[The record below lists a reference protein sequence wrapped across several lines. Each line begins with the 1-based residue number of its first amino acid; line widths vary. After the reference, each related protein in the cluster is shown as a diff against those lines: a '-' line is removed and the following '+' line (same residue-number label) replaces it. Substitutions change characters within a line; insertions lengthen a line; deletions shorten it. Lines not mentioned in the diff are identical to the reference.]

1 MTTTTTT
8 NDSRRQQQQAAA
20 SRTRS
25 RQAQRAQRN
34 GMNAFGYCVPLLP
47 LSFHGK
53 KRRVE
58 LFVSVVVVVMI
69 LNLKQNIQLSQQV
82 IPKQEVW
89 IFLGIDDSSSNSTDD
104 DDGNSKYLTKPDTI
118 LPTRPDAMSVLS
130 QQLVEDKIWASRRL
144 QPIPHEKIE
153 TLHESKIETVN
164 FIPKPSIRRKLDCF
178 SASWWQ
184 SKDRFLRTFNAS
196 DINGVEMAAFHA
208 IIPYRH
214 ELRMTS
220 DWLKFSVEHMS
231 KAWKI
236 SGFEAQ
242 NETQSYRM
250 YVEKFL
256 DYIDRTF
263 SSINDN
269 GNNNKERNDISKT
282 IDRQHHQTSSPS
294 PSTAMLRTIA
304 VIPFIPYRST
314 ENETRGKVLT
324 TTSLGA
330 TLMSLIR
337 LSCGRVVVVVDQKD
351 FDDVS
356 ASIMEATKQLLQDHQ
371 SKVVLHRRR
380 GLESFFNK
388 LKLYSIDPVLA
399 VVNQANM
406 FEYRVHQTQIG
417 LVVVNCTE
425 DDGTKFRW
433 TRNVPKAALLG
444 LKKAFEATDLLHTRQ
459 WLGHSTSRNYKD
471 KWNYTYLTE
480 PDSILHAR
488 DQALPAFTRELE
500 NGNIV
505 VPHRLQPIPHEN
517 DLPDYNFPGRV
528 LPAQGNFSIVE
539 SLGSDAMCCD
549 DGPSAPGW
557 VKNKVCGATW
567 WECGFIG
574 EEERRRN
581 RRNRSERHFRLRDY
595 QFMELQA
602 GTRIV
607 SLAGTNHGRRCVPKQ
622 RTGMDDQDCP
632 SVYVNVR

>member
-1 MTTTTTT
+1 M
-8 NDSRRQQQQAAA
+8 
-20 SRTRS
+20 
-25 RQAQRAQRN
+25 
-34 GMNAFGYCVPLLP
+34 
-47 LSFHGK
+47 
-53 KRRVE
+53 
-58 LFVSVVVVVMI
+58 
-69 LNLKQNIQLSQQV
+69 
-82 IPKQEVW
+82 
-89 IFLGIDDSSSNSTDD
+89 
-104 DDGNSKYLTKPDTI
+104 
-118 LPTRPDAMSVLS
+118 
-130 QQLVEDKIWASRRL
+130 
-144 QPIPHEKIE
+144 
-153 TLHESKIETVN
+153 
-164 FIPKPSIRRKLDCF
+164 DCF

-196 DINGVEMAAFHA
+196 RFGPRRVEWAALHA
-208 IIPYRH
+208 ILPYRR

-231 KAWKI
+231 KAWKM

-242 NETQSYRM
+242 NETQSYRL

-256 DYIDRTF
+256 DYIDRT
-263 SSINDN
+263 SSSMNGNDSN
-269 GNNNKERNDISKT
+269 NNNKERNDISKT

-314 ENETRGKVLT
+314 KNETRGKVLT

-337 LSCGRVVVVVDQKD
+337 LKCGRVLVVVDQKD
-351 FDDVS
+351 FDNVS

-371 SKVVLHRRR
+371 PNVVVHRRR
-380 GLESFFNK
+380 GLESFFNN
-388 LKLYSIDPVLA
+388 LKLSSIDPVLA
-399 VVNQANM
+399 VVNQTNT
-406 FEYRVHQTQIG
+406 FEYQVDQTEIG

-433 TRNVPKAALLG
+433 IRNVPKAALLG
-444 LKKAFEATDLLHTRQ
+444 LKKAFEATDLSHTRQ

-500 NGNIV
+500 NGNIM

-517 DLPDYNFPGRV
+517 DLPDYNFPGKV
-528 LPAQGNFSIVE
+528 LPAQGNFSIIE

-549 DGPSAPGW
+549 AGPSAPGW
-557 VKNKVCGATW
+557 VKFNVCSAAW
-567 WECGFIG
+567 WECGFIR
-574 EEERRRN
+574 EEGKGRN
-581 RRNRSERHFRLRDY
+581 QGNRSERHFRLQDY

-607 SLAGTNHGRRCVPKQ
+607 SLAGSNHGRRCVPKW
-622 RTGMDDQDCP
+622 RTGVDDQDCP
-632 SVYVNVR
+632 IVSYKNVR